1 MNKILPLIILL
12 LIQLGL
18 VGAEE
23 AKKIRIV
30 STANVHG
37 ETDPCG
43 WKKKP
48 LGGLARKATVIDR
61 LRTEGFD
68 VLILDAGN
76 LLFKKESLSPGTPAE
91 IAKKTAEIIVTS
103 FNEIGCHAFSPGSKD
118 FAAGLSFVQNMQARA
133 TFPFISANIQDSDG
147 NRIFD
152 PYIIVDTD
160 GVSVGIIGLASAFI
174 HSEVYIQNPMEAL
187 EEVVNE
193 VDAQTDIVVLLFDS
207 EEADITHLHASG
219 YPIDLVVRS
228 KAKLQSGDGGNKDIL
243 TYSCGDRGKYVYQ
256 FDLTIIHPNEKFLDV
271 AFYEKQIS
279 RSQRKL
285 NKMKQGNLM
294 ANLQTLY
301 KDDPQTLKKIDTY
314 ESQIES
320 SRKAIAGS
328 VNTISLTKHPLD
340 KTITDR
346 PDILSIVDNGKA
358 EMDQLFGPQLPDKV
372 LPGHEGH
379 NH

>member
-76 LLFKKESLSPGTPAE
+76 LLFKKESLSPGTPTE

-118 FAAGLSFVQNMQARA
+118 FAGGLAFVQNMQARA

-160 GVSVGIIGLASAFI
+160 GVSVGIIGLASTFI

-256 FDLTIIHPNEKFLDV
+256 FDLTIVQPNAKFLDV

-279 RSQRKL
+279 RSQQKL

-301 KDDPQTLKKIDTY
+301 KDDPPTLKKIDTY
-314 ESQIES
+314 KS
-320 SRKAIAGS
+320 
-328 VNTISLTKHPLD
+328 
-340 KTITDR
+340 
-346 PDILSIVDNGKA
+346 
-358 EMDQLFGPQLPDKV
+358 
-372 LPGHEGH
+372 
-379 NH
+379 

>member
-1 MNKILPLIILL
+1 
-12 LIQLGL
+12 
-18 VGAEE
+18 
-23 AKKIRIV
+23 
-30 STANVHG
+30 
-37 ETDPCG
+37 
-43 WKKKP
+43 
-48 LGGLARKATVIDR
+48 
-61 LRTEGFD
+61 
-68 VLILDAGN
+68 
-76 LLFKKESLSPGTPAE
+76 
-91 IAKKTAEIIVTS
+91 
-103 FNEIGCHAFSPGSKD
+103 
-118 FAAGLSFVQNMQARA
+118 MQTRA

-160 GVSVGIIGLASAFI
+160 DVSVGIIGLASTFI

-187 EEVVNE
+187 AEVANE

-243 TYSCGDRGKYVYQ
+243 TYSCGDRGKYIYQ
-256 FDLTIIHPNEKFLDV
+256 FDLTIVQSNAKFLDV

-279 RSQRKL
+279 RSQQKL
-285 NKMKQGNLM
+285 NKMKQGSLM

-320 SRKAIAGS
+320 SRKAIEGS
-328 VNTISLTKHPLD
+328 INTIILTKHPLD

-358 EMDQLFGPQLPDKV
+358 ERLQLFGPQLPEKV
-372 LPGHEGH
+372 MGHDHDGDGIPDH
-379 NH
+379 